1 MNKFQWINELVCK
14 HEIKCTPERFN
25 ETLETYELADNG
37 YIYISGFDAINIA
50 HMNGRPV
57 TSGLNK
63 GYYRLINDGSRSALI
78 DLRES
83 VNEKRTNK

>member
-1 MNKFQWINELVCK
+1 MNKFRWVNELVCK
-14 HEIKCTPERFN
+14 YEIKCTPKQFD
-25 ETLETYELADNG
+25 ETIKTYDLADNG
-37 YIYISGFDAINIA
+37 YIYISGFDAVNIA
-50 HMNGRPV
+50 HQNGKPV

-83 VNEKRTNK
+83 VNEKGKI